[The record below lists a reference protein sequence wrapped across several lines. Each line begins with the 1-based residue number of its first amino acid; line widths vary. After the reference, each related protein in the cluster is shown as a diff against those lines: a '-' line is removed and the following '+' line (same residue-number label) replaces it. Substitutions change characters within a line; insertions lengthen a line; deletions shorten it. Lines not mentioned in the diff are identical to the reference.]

1 MISSLLLGRLGF
13 RAGMP
18 LAQCALW
25 DSRHALRG
33 SGVGEG
39 NTGGG
44 GGFPGEGALSRFEG
58 RASEMQR
65 PDG

>member
-39 NTGGG
+39 KKQQFCGSVLRGGI
-44 GGFPGEGALSRFEG
+44 
-58 RASEMQR
+58 AST
-65 PDG
+65 PPIPSVL